1 MFAQIIHSSQME
13 VNRLHLRLDYKFWI
27 ETENGVSLLGEG
39 KWKLLKAIRETG
51 SLKAAVDQ
59 MGYTYRQTWEKLN
72 NIEEKLGFKL
82 IERSRGGA
90 KGGETVLTRKGEKI
104 VQFFDKLYGE
114 VDNDIQRTFND
125 LIDELNEIM
134 D

>member
-1 MFAQIIHSSQME
+1 M
-13 VNRLHLRLDYKFWI
+13 HLRLDYKFWI